1 MIEFS
6 EPHVLHQIGKRDRD
20 RLKAK
25 AHRSSTQVE
34 LAQVLQRVGIRKE
47 TQMTKMTISMAIA
60 LALSA
65 VGGVACANPIPTST
79 DEARAEAGSSVP
91 APISRSLEAFIASNE
106 DEGRAAAFAHEGQSV
121 ENGALAVHGAGGI
134 ESEQG
139 NSTPVRL
146 K

>member
-1 MIEFS
+1 
-6 EPHVLHQIGKRDRD
+6 
-20 RLKAK
+20 
-25 AHRSSTQVE
+25 
-34 LAQVLQRVGIRKE
+34 
-47 TQMTKMTISMAIA
+47 MTKMTISMAIA

-65 VGGVACANPIPTST
+65 VGGVAGANPIPTST

-106 DEGRAAAFAHEGQSV
+106 DEGRAAAFADKGQSL

>member
-1 MIEFS
+1 
-6 EPHVLHQIGKRDRD
+6 
-20 RLKAK
+20 
-25 AHRSSTQVE
+25 VE
-34 LAQVLQRVGIRKE
+34 LARVLQRVGIRKE

-91 APISRSLEAFIASNE
+91 APISRSLEAFIARNE
-106 DEGRAAAFAHEGQSV
+106 DEGRAAAFADEGQSV

-139 NSTPVRL
+139 NSTHVRL

>member
-6 EPHVLHQIGKRDRD
+6 EPHGLHQIGKRDRD

-34 LAQVLQRVGIRKE
+34 LARVLQRVGIRKE

-65 VGGVACANPIPTST
+65 GGVACANPIPTST

-91 APISRSLEAFIASNE
+91 APISRSLKAFIASNE